1 MSNFLISHETST
13 NSCAIYFPDFFSRL
27 ALSLDLNAL
36 FHIQK
41 RNIETFTID
50 YMSRGHVRPR
60 TKERKKEE
68 KRKEERKKATR
79 IAAGI
84 FTDHLADGIFDT
96 GIPSI
101 CMIMVLA
108 SFAIPWID
116 EGQRWLY
123 RMRKK
128 RKGIKTLYNIHE
140 LTKNI
145 NIRPVIIRSKIYFYH
160 SMS

>member
-68 KRKEERKKATR
+68 KRKKERKRPESQLEFSR
-79 IAAGI
+79 IIWLMAYSTLEFSAY
-84 FTDHLADGIFDT
+84 
-96 GIPSI
+96 S
-101 CMIMVLA
+101 IMVLA

>member
-60 TKERKKEE
+60 TKERKKEK
-68 KRKEERKKATR
+68 KRKKERKRPESQLEFSR
-79 IAAGI
+79 IIWLMAYSTLEFPAY
-84 FTDHLADGIFDT
+84 
-96 GIPSI
+96 S
-101 CMIMVLA
+101 IMVLA

-116 EGQRWLY
+116 EGQSWLY

>member
-101 CMIMVLA
+101 FDNGSRKLCNPVNRRRTELVIQN
-108 SFAIPWID
+108 
-116 EGQRWLY
+116 EKK
-123 RMRKK
+123 KK
-128 RKGIKTLYNIHE
+128 RDQNF
-140 LTKNI
+140 
-145 NIRPVIIRSKIYFYH
+145 V
-160 SMS
+160 